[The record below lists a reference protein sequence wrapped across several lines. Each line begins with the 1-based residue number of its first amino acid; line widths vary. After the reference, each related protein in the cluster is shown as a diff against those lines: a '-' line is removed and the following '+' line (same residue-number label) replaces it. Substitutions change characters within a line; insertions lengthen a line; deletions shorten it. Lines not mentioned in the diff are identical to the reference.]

1 MFEIRN
7 KENKRLVI
15 NLLSGTIDLLAKSTA
30 VVSDEDYKSSH
41 LQNLLRN
48 GKVILVSKNE
58 DKQKPKWSS
67 KKVVP
72 PKKEPFET
80 GDEKESVISGSGT
93 DEDEVPGPD
102 APEPEPI
109 DEGPS
114 IIEPE
119 ENDNKNTKKKRILKS
134 YKEINN

>member
-30 VVSDEDYKSSH
+30 VVSDEDYRSSH

-48 GKVILVSKNE
+48 GKVILVSKKE
-58 DKQKPKWSS
+58 DKQKPKWPY
-67 KKVVP
+67 KKGVQ
-72 PKKEPFET
+72 PKKESFET
-80 GDEKESVISGSGT
+80 EEEKESVISGSGT
-93 DEDEVPGPD
+93 DENDVPGPD
-102 APEPEPI
+102 VPEPELINEEPA
-109 DEGPS
+109 

-119 ENDNKNTKKKRILKS
+119 ENDIKKRKR
-134 YKEINN
+134 KGT